1 MDYIHSMPASALPV
15 SIPYDHHIRIGAII
29 FPYMDQIDFT
39 GPFEVLCRVPNST
52 FHIIARDLDPVRDEH
67 GLMLTPEITF
77 REAPPLDVLV
87 VPGGPGQV
95 GVMEDDET
103 IAFIRDRADEAKY
116 VFSVCTGALLCG
128 AAGLLKGRVWT
139 THWASHH
146 LLKEFGA
153 IPIDERVVVDG
164 KFISAAGVTAGL
176 DGALRLVALL
186 RGEEAAQQIQLA
198 IEYQPEPPFDSG
210 TPKRAPHSV
219 LFKARAASR
228 QLIDIRL
235 EQIKRIAGSI

>member
-1 MDYIHSMPASALPV
+1 MPTKGLPAD
-15 SIPYDHHIRIGAII
+15 IPHDHHLHIGAII
-29 FPYMDQIDFT
+29 FPNIDQIDFT
-39 GPFEVLCRVPNST
+39 GPFGVLCRVPDST
-52 FHIIARDLDPVRDEH
+52 FHIIARDLHPVRDEH
-67 GLMLTPEITF
+67 GLLLMPQTTF
-77 REAPPLDVLV
+77 RDAPPLDVLV

-95 GVMEDDET
+95 DVMEDAET
-103 IAFIRDRADEAKY
+103 IDFIRDRAAAAKY

-164 KFISAAGVTAGL
+164 KFVSTAGVTAGL
-176 DGALRLVALL
+176 DGALRLAALL

-210 TPKRAPHSV
+210 TPDRAPHTV

-228 QLIDIRL
+228 HLIEARE
-235 EQIKRIAGSI
+235 EQIKRTISVA

>member
-1 MDYIHSMPASALPV
+1 MDYIHTMPACTLPV
-15 SIPYDHHIRIGAII
+15 SIPHDHHLHIGAII
-29 FPYMDQIDFT
+29 FPYMNQIDFT

-67 GLMLTPEITF
+67 GLLLTPEITF

-95 GVMEDDET
+95 GVMEDGET
-103 IAFIRDRADEAKY
+103 IAFIRDRAAEAKY

-128 AAGLLKGRVWT
+128 AADLLKGRVWT
-139 THWASHH
+139 THWTSRH

-164 KFISAAGVTAGL
+164 KFVSAAGVTAGL
-176 DGALRLVALL
+176 DGALRLAALL

-210 TPKRAPHSV
+210 TPGRAPHSV
-219 LFKARAASR
+219 LYKARAASR
-228 QLIDIRL
+228 QLIDTRL
-235 EQIKRIAGSI
+235 EQIKRITGSI